1 MKLFHKIVNPFS
13 HTADNLKLEQKWRHR
28 LIKIIYLLLLLG
40 FSIIVIVGAN
50 QQWIWLVQYDMEID
64 YKQFRLYNEPTYFS
78 TNTTE
83 NVPQQPQEKSKLLS
97 IDDIRPLLDKAPNN
111 DIRSEILVGLVKK
124 WYTIKWYNDPQSQIT
139 QAPQRVDPQ
148 FPLGNKIRES
158 STLWKIINQA
168 VITGA
173 YIINNILALVS
184 IAIIHQL
191 MLLFYYK
198 GVLYV
203 VFWNKKD
210 LL

>member
-1 MKLFHKIVNPFS
+1 MIG
-13 HTADNLKLEQKWRHR
+13 
-28 LIKIIYLLLLLG
+28 LI
-40 FSIIVIVGAN
+40 
-50 QQWIWLVQYDMEID
+50 QQWYIIEWV
-64 YKQFRLYNEPTYFS
+64 
-78 TNTTE
+78 
-83 NVPQQPQEKSKLLS
+83 
-97 IDDIRPLLDKAPNN
+97 N
-111 DIRSEILVGLVKK
+111 DA
-124 WYTIKWYNDPQSQIT
+124 QSQII

-148 FPLGNKIRES
+148 FPLGNKIREP

-168 VITGA
+168 VITGT
-173 YIINNILALVS
+173 YTVNNILALVS